1 MGFRRGF
8 FLGFLIGSAA
18 ASLTGRTKRVE
29 APVAG
34 SEAAREHNDPLR
46 TTLDHIRQRADEAFE
61 AARAEAEEKERELRR
76 RFDELK
82 GRPS

>member
-18 ASLTGRTKRVE
+18 ASLTRGTKRVE
-29 APVAG
+29 APVGG

-46 TTLDHIRQRADEAFE
+46 TTLDHIRHRADEAIE
-61 AARAEAEEKERELRR
+61 AARAEAEEKERALRR